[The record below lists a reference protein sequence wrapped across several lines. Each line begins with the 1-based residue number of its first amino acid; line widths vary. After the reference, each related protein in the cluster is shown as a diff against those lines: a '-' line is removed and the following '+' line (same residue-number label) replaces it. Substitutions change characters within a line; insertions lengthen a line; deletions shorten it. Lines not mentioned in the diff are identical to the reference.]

1 MSMKYD
7 PSIDIGANES
17 NEVFLEALREANEAA
32 KPNPELI
39 KQIQLEG
46 WDSSFYDEPSIKE
59 VIIER
64 LKDISVHGFTF
75 EEFQKAMLLFCIIR
89 FLIYCVKYNVI
100 TSFKICGVGFISCVL
115 WGLTLNDCLGNYYPY
130 LKYHPLLT
138 NILYEEDRFRKGSEM
153 RAMRK
158 VSDTM
163 FKRMAGDTA
172 HFTWIQPLFN
182 LVPNKYRHIADPIY
196 NYITEDLREAV
207 IQLYK
212 IRFRHVVPFALYIA
226 WVRIGKKY
234 CPYHVRWNFTFIILY
249 NQIVGF
255 VYEGAGR
262 AQAMITYTLLPQF
275 RFEEAQTVQLYLGT
289 LALVHMGAI
298 MLAMLHCIFSQY
310 FYVPMFTYGAE
321 LHCGKRPKNS
331 IYSGGYTA
339 WQDVYTFYDLKFRES
354 MRLWWGWLG
363 RGTKAMRKKNGE
375 DKKKRKRKKK

>member
-1 MSMKYD
+1 MGTLTTLFDNMSMKYD
-7 PSIDIGANES
+7 PSIDIGSNES

-75 EEFQKAMLLFCIIR
+75 EEFQKAMLPFCIIR
-89 FLIYCVKYNVI
+89 F
-100 TSFKICGVGFISCVL
+100 
-115 WGLTLNDCLGNYYPY
+115 

-212 IRFRHVVPFALYIA
+212 
-226 WVRIGKKY
+226 
-234 CPYHVRWNFTFIILY
+234 
-249 NQIVGF
+249 
-255 VYEGAGR
+255 
-262 AQAMITYTLLPQF
+262 
-275 RFEEAQTVQLYLGT
+275 
-289 LALVHMGAI
+289 
-298 MLAMLHCIFSQY
+298 
-310 FYVPMFTYGAE
+310 
-321 LHCGKRPKNS
+321 
-331 IYSGGYTA
+331 
-339 WQDVYTFYDLKFRES
+339 
-354 MRLWWGWLG
+354 
-363 RGTKAMRKKNGE
+363 
-375 DKKKRKRKKK
+375 